1 MTDLSNRRYFQL
13 TIQDLVRAQQLF
25 HCDLATRQN
34 VRATA
39 VGRYRLRND
48 PQDTSPKTLL
58 NTHVDRRKSFP
69 CILVFVS
76 EWLDDADL
84 KADVFLKH
92 RLPPYV
98 TLPDRKSVPTCV
110 LKIEVDRSFAP
121 PLFQRLNFP
130 TWLIGGGFPVV
141 RRAQEEDRAGSLGCL
156 VTDGA
161 NVFALTNRH
170 VSGPPGSVIETF
182 VNGKRQRIGKTAS
195 TQLLKVDIDKA
206 FPGFEISKG
215 WTQPMT
221 YTNVDAGL
229 IEVDDV
235 NNWTAQ
241 IYGLGEIG
249 EVFDLNADTLSLDL
263 IGRRMRAFGAA
274 SGELTGEIQGFF
286 YRYKSVGSF
295 GYVSDII
302 IGPTAGKELTTIPG
316 DSGTLWCLLPESKEG
331 DQLPRPVAI
340 QWGGHVFGGS
350 TRYRIGL
357 GTSLSTILRSLDVDL
372 ITEWNT
378 GHNEYWG
385 KVGHF
390 KVAATACSIIDGPAK
405 EIILSNAENIS
416 FTDRDIRD
424 NKVSPKPRHFVPLAD
439 VADLVWRTTR
449 RKDSANHF
457 ADMDEMA
464 TDGKFK
470 GKTLLQLTAN
480 GGNIDPQT
488 WVDFYESIGVDKGHM
503 GALPFRVWQM
513 FDDAVADLASGHID
527 RWVAAMGLMA
537 HYVGDACQPLH
548 VSFLHHGRPGHPEEE
563 RVHSVYETQMLDR
576 NTLNLVQKVNAA
588 AGNLRP
594 LALVKNGHGAAT
606 AIVALMR
613 RTVKTIDPI
622 EVIDAYNETD
632 GRDRLVHMW
641 DVLGDR
647 TALSIAQGAQTLA
660 MLWDSAWIAGGAPQ
674 ETPAI
679 SQDVL
684 MSLYEDSTF
693 APAERLPTM
702 VTMLTKQ
709 TAKLS
714 IKPAPVE
721 GKAAK
726 LQVPT
731 ARKRPTRAT
740 R

>member
-1 MTDLSNRRYFQL
+1 MADRENRRYFQL

-25 HCDLATRQN
+25 HCDIASRQI

-39 VGRYRLRND
+39 VGRYRLRID
-48 PQDTSPKTLL
+48 PRDESPKTLL
-58 NTHVDRRKSFP
+58 NTYVDEEKSFP

-76 EWLDDADL
+76 EWLSEEEL
-84 KADVFLKH
+84 KNDVFL
-92 RLPPYV
+92 RNRVPPYV

-110 LKIEVDRSFAP
+110 LKIESDESFAP

-182 VNGKRQRIGKTAS
+182 VNGKRQRIGTTAS

-206 FPGFEISKG
+206 FPGFEIAKG

-221 YTNVDAGL
+221 YTNADAGL

-263 IGRRMRAFGAA
+263 IGRRVRAFGAA
-274 SGELTGEIQGFF
+274 SGELTGEIHGFF
-286 YRYKSVGSF
+286 YRYKTVGAF
-295 GYVSDII
+295 GYVSDIL
-302 IGPTAGKELTTIPG
+302 IGPTDNKELTTIPG
-316 DSGTLWCLLPESKEG
+316 DSGTLWCLVPESG
-331 DQLPRPVAI
+331 GNPRPFAV
-340 QWGGHVFGGS
+340 QWGGQMFGGTS
-350 TRYRIGL
+350 RFRIAL
-357 GTSLSTILRSLDVDL
+357 ATSLSTILRSLDVDL
-372 ITEWNT
+372 ITDWNI

-390 KVAATACSIIDGPAK
+390 KVAATACSMVNGPAK
-405 EIILSNAENIS
+405 DVIRKNAENIS
-416 FTDRDIRD
+416 FTDPDIRD
-424 NKVSPKPRHFVPLAD
+424 NKVSPKPKQFVPLAD

-449 RKDSANHF
+449 KKDSANHF
-457 ADMDEMA
+457 ADMDEVA
-464 TDGKFK
+464 KAGKFK

-480 GGNIDPQT
+480 GGNVDPQT

-513 FDDAVADLASGHID
+513 FDDAVADLAKGHVD

-548 VSFLHHGRPGHPEEE
+548 VSSLHHGRPDHPEEE
-563 RVHSVYETQMLDR
+563 RVHSVYESQMLDR
-576 NTLNLVQKVNAA
+576 NTLDLVQKVNAA
-588 AGNLRP
+588 AAKLKP
-594 LALVKNGHGAAT
+594 LAKVTNGHGAAG

-613 RTVKTIDPI
+613 KTVNVIEPM
-622 EVIDAYNETD
+622 EVIDAFNETD
-632 GRDRLVHMW
+632 GQGRLKHMW
-641 DVLGDR
+641 EVLGDR
-647 TALSIAQGAQTLA
+647 TAVTIANGAQTLA
-660 MLWDSAWIAGGAPQ
+660 MLWDSAWIAGGAPKKAP
-674 ETPAI
+674 TI
-679 SQDVL
+679 SQKAL
-684 MSLYEDSTF
+684 MDLYNDPAF
-693 APAERLPTM
+693 APAERLPAM
-702 VTMLTKQ
+702 VAMLTKPS
-709 TAKLS
+709 AKLA
-714 IKPAPVE
+714 IKAQGPKAPA
-721 GKAAK
+721 KAKA
-726 LQVPT
+726 
-731 ARKRPTRAT
+731 ARKRAPRAT
-740 R
+740 P